1 MEESKAEHRR
11 LVYAGSTQ
19 KEEVKGLRA
28 ATADA
33 MGKLPKNIQI
43 SRKQQILSKNA
54 PWGSR
59 CSEITAL
66 WILDEFLLTL
76 GPLHALGAALL
87 GSGQSHLEDT

>member
-1 MEESKAEHRR
+1 MLDQLRKRKSRDSER
-11 LVYAGSTQ
+11 LLLMLWGSYQKNTQ
-19 KEEVKGLRA
+19 IL
-28 ATADA
+28 
-33 MGKLPKNIQI
+33 
-43 SRKQQILSKNA
+43 RKQQILSKNA